1 MGQKINP
8 YGFRLGYIRNWK
20 SRWFAKKDYARLLQE
35 DIEIRKLIKKRLA
48 QAGVSSIDIERSG
61 GKCRV
66 KIYTARPGLVIGRRG
81 AEIDSLR
88 DAVSDLAKS
97 EVALDI
103 KEIKQPQIDA
113 QLTSEMI
120 ASQLEKRVSFRRAM
134 KKAIALAMSKGAQG
148 VKVMCAGRLGGAE
161 IARTERYH
169 EGKIPLGTIRSDVD
183 YGFAEAFT
191 TYGTIGVK
199 VWIYKG
205 DILVKKLVKE
215 EREAREKELEE
226 AKQEAEQALK
236 KSDSSKEN
244 G

>member
-8 YGFRLGYIRNWK
+8 FGFRLGYIRNWK
-20 SRWFAKKDYARLLQE
+20 SRWFAKKDYAHLLSE
-35 DIEIRKLIKKRLA
+35 DIEIRKLIKKRLY

-88 DAVSDLAKS
+88 DAVSNLAKS

-103 KEIKQPQIDA
+103 KEIKVPQCDA
-113 QLTSEMI
+113 QLAAESI
-120 ASQLEKRVSFRRAM
+120 AGQLEKRVSFRRAM
-134 KKAIALAMSKGAQG
+134 KKTIALAMAKGAQG

-169 EGKIPLGTIRSDVD
+169 EGKIPLGTLRSDVD
-183 YGFAEAFT
+183 YGFATAFT
-191 TYGTIGVK
+191 TFGTIGCK

-205 DILVKKLVKE
+205 DILVKKLAKE
-215 EREAREKELEE
+215 EREAREQELRE
-226 AKQEAEQALK
+226 AKAEAAAVAEKAK
-236 KSDSSKEN
+236 EKKEN
-244 G
+244 A